1 MLKIYSISCQRIAFI
16 KCLFRTLFT
25 AMFVILISCSKDH
38 RNERE
43 PNTFVFVTYDD
54 VKDWDPGTAFSLEVL
69 PLSNM
74 YELLLWYD
82 ATGDD
87 PVFIP
92 GLATSYK
99 QSPDGLQ
106 WTFQLRK
113 KVKFHDGEDFNAEAV
128 KFVVERNKSLGRG
141 ASYIWNVVRDVR
153 IDNSHQVTFILN
165 EPAPL
170 DRIVSSQYGAWMYS
184 PKITDIPE
192 DSLRNGYDG
201 GTGPYR
207 LKKWI
212 RNGEIRL
219 EKFDEYWRGWTLQ
232 NAFSNVNIRV
242 VSEASTRIQMIKNN
256 QADYVTQIPIQLLS
270 SLQDVK
276 DVKVEILPGWVN
288 HFYLLNT
295 KKYPTNDI
303 NVRRAI
309 AAAFD
314 RESIL
319 RYVYKDVAT
328 RPVGF
333 IPATVPLA
341 SSPDSLIEFD
351 LNYAKHLLNKADL
364 PDESP
369 EIIFSYVATSEEY
382 HLTSLMLL
390 DNLRKIGINMR
401 IQPGLW
407 SAIWE
412 KAKYIDTAPNIISMA
427 WWPAYA
433 SPSDWLYG
441 LYYTQNPP
449 LFNLAHY
456 SNPVM
461 DSLIAEAW
469 KNEAFHPKNAQNIY
483 KEIQNILIEDCVAIP
498 VADLQIWAVYN
509 SKIHGI
515 RGNPAYNT
523 LLFYNL
529 ARSG

>member
-1 MLKIYSISCQRIAFI
+1 MNRKIFIALWYGAML
-16 KCLFRTLFT
+16 LLL
-25 AMFVILISCSKDH
+25 VSCSKDH
-38 RNERE
+38 RKERE

-82 ATGDD
+82 ATGDE

-99 QSPDGLQ
+99 QSVDGRR

-113 KVKFHDGEDFNAEAV
+113 GVKFHDGEDFNAESV
-128 KFVVERNKSLGRG
+128 KFVVDRNKSLGRG
-141 ASYIWNVVRDVR
+141 ASYIWNAVREVQ
-153 IDNSHQVTFILN
+153 IDNTYQVTFLLD
-165 EPAPL
+165 EPVPL

-184 PKITDIPE
+184 PRIVEIPK

-201 GTGPYR
+201 GTGPYY

-219 EKFDEYWRGWTLQ
+219 EKFDGYWRGWPQQ
-232 NAFSNVNIRV
+232 NYFSKVNIRV

-270 SLQDVK
+270 SLQEAHG
-276 DVKVEILPGWVN
+276 VKVDILPGWVN

-314 RESIL
+314 RKTIL

-328 RPVGF
+328 YPVGF

-341 SSPDSLIEFD
+341 SQPDSLIEYD
-351 LNYAKHLLNKADL
+351 LKYAQYLLNEADL
-364 PDESP
+364 VDNNP
-369 EIIFSYVATSEEY
+369 EISFSYVSTSEEY

-390 DNLRKIGINMR
+390 DNLRKIGIKMH

-412 KAKYIDTAPNIISMA
+412 RAKYIDTAPNIISMA

-433 SPSDWLYG
+433 SPSDWFYG
-441 LYYTQNPP
+441 LYFTQDPP

-456 SNPVM
+456 SNAKV
-461 DSLIAEAW
+461 DSLIGVAW
-469 KNEAFHPKNAQNIY
+469 KNEALNPERARKIY
-483 KEIQNILIEDCVAIP
+483 KEIQNKLIEDCVAIP

-509 SKIHGI
+509 ENIHGI

-529 ARSG
+529 VRSG